1 MWQKLYNC
9 PICQGTLSVNKKCE
23 YYENHKIKSNGE
35 TSKQFTKSATYYTGE
50 TYLKCLCCDYVT
62 NEQYESELYPEIK
75 IEEDGD
81 GFIFEDLKEK
91 EE

>member
-1 MWQKLYNC
+1 MKIIKLNQTEKLQSSLRNLQH
-9 PICQGTLSVNKKCE
+9 ITQA
-23 YYENHKIKSNGE
+23 I
-35 TSKQFTKSATYYTGE
+35 
-50 TYLKCLCCDYVT
+50 KCLCCDYAT

-81 GFIFEDLKEK
+81 GFIFENLKEK